1 MLVVCRVA
9 PCSGLLLQSD
19 GMYEDLDASLINYNK
34 AIILLQARSCMP
46 PIQAATCAPEVAVSC
61 RAAGLG
67 GTFGTVAYTRGCCV
81 LRRVHA
87 QPLPYAR
94 KGAQG
99 RPPARAFMLA
109 RERQLQGCEA
119 GRGRLE

>member
-46 PIQAATCAPEVAVSC
+46 PIQAATCAPETPFHAVP
-61 RAAGLG
+61 LG
-67 GTFGTVAYTRGCCV
+67 GTFGTVATKESASV
-81 LRRVHA
+81 LRYRTTVPIIA
-87 QPLPYAR
+87 VWVLTITS
-94 KGAQG
+94 
-99 RPPARAFMLA
+99 M
-109 RERQLQGCEA
+109 
-119 GRGRLE
+119 